1 MLLWLSLQPPPFAP
15 PRTLRSPRSLSST
28 RIIEPFTSVPF
39 SSSSNLLM
47 IWSSKRS
54 ILVFTTPLK
63 KNLCEL
69 TIGNNKDSH
78 LSAQIIVKFGI
89 ISCNCSCM
97 CTTKI
102 KWMIRVSKIYFS
114 YGDSIFCLSIL
125 YFQDIFLDQSKH
137 RKVCKKTWR
146 VNIMYFYCLKGIIR
160 SCYTGVYQK
169 LHIFYQLVKFF
180 L

>member
-114 YGDSIFCLSIL
+114 YGDSIFLPVFCTLKMRDYWVFKHATL
-125 YFQDIFLDQSKH
+125 TVQSNCI
-137 RKVCKKTWR
+137 VCNGSCT
-146 VNIMYFYCLKGIIR
+146 VNY
-160 SCYTGVYQK
+160 SYTDSWTNIY
-169 LHIFYQLVKFF
+169 L
-180 L
+180 